1 MPIGNRA
8 DKKLIVIA
16 SAAGLRHAAL
26 AMTREVWRG
35 RSPAV
40 KDTPMT
46 SLTTTEHAT
55 LERAADEPMLDQTRD
70 WASINSGS
78 ANLAGLKTVA
88 GKLVDAFAALPGE
101 LQLRA
106 GKPSEIVKS
115 TGQIETRQTGD
126 NLHLAV
132 RPDAPVQV
140 LLTGHM
146 DTVFAEDHPFQAL
159 EWLDNNTL
167 NGPGVT
173 DMKGCIAL
181 MLSALKAVEQSPL
194 AERIGYEVVINS
206 DEEIGSP
213 GSAALLAEAAR
224 GKLAALTYEPALPD
238 GTLAGARGGSGNW
251 SITFTGKSAHAGRN
265 PEEGRSALLAAAELA
280 LKLENAIG
288 LGLKVNPAKIEGG
301 AANNVVPDH
310 AVLRLNMRPETP
322 EDQDRAQKLLDE
334 HVASIRSKREV
345 DIHVH
350 GGFGRPPKP
359 IDENAA
365 KLFGLVREC
374 GGDLGLDI
382 AWKST
387 GGVCDGNNIAA
398 CGVPVVDTMGVR
410 GGAIHSPD
418 EFLLVD
424 SLPERARLS
433 ALVLL
438 RLAERG
444 QL

>member
-1 MPIGNRA
+1 MPCRDWGCKAVTRRVSRA
-8 DKKLIVIA
+8 KTV
-16 SAAGLRHAAL
+16 
-26 AMTREVWRG
+26 AMTQ
-35 RSPAV
+35 
-40 KDTPMT
+40 MT
-46 SLTTTEHAT
+46 HDEHGA
-55 LERAADEPMLDQTRD
+55 LERAVDEPMLDQTQS
-70 WASINSGS
+70 WAGINSGS
-78 ANLAGLKTVA
+78 ANLDGLKIVAGLLA
-88 GKLVDAFAALPGE
+88 DAFSALPGE
-101 LQLRA
+101 LELA
-106 GKPSEIVKS
+106 DPVPGEIVEPDGS
-115 TGQIETRQTGD
+115 VVQRETGK
-126 NLHLAV
+126 NLHLKV

-146 DTVFAEDHPFQAL
+146 DTVFGKDHPFQDLA
-159 EWLDNNTL
+159 WLDDSTL

-181 MLSALKAVEQSPL
+181 MLSALKAVEASPL

-213 GSAALLAEAAR
+213 GSAALLAQAAK

-251 SITFTGKSAHAGRN
+251 SIVVTGKSAHAGRN

-280 LKLENAIG
+280 LKLEQG
-288 LGLKVNPAKIEGG
+288 VGPGLKVNPAKIEGG
-301 AANNVVPDH
+301 GANNVVPDH
-310 AVLRLNMRPETP
+310 AVLRLNMRPETL
-322 EDQDRAQKLLDE
+322 EDQERAQRLLDE
-334 HVASIRSKREV
+334 AVCDVGMRREV
-345 DIHVH
+345 NIHVH

-359 IDENAA
+359 IDPEAA
-365 KLFGLVREC
+365 KLFGLVKEC
-374 GGDLGLDI
+374 GVDLGLDI

-418 EFLLVD
+418 EFLIVD
-424 SLPERARLS
+424 SLPERAQLS

-444 QL
+444 RL